1 MLIDMNDANS
11 DFAPVCSATPV
22 QLRTQAA
29 TDNQHTNMQNYCKT
43 IGALAA
49 ASALVAGNAQAEVE
63 YELHAGYSSEYLFR
77 GLDLGDN
84 LVETGVNA
92 ATEWQG
98 FGFSAGAWYGTFDA
112 PASPTLGT
120 GSVTADELDLFAE
133 VSKDFGFV
141 TASVGYIAYIYPQS
155 DSTKSLLIQDDLQE
169 VTFGASHDFGFVEAS
184 FVYYLVAGSGD
195 NGGYMQADLDRSFE
209 LNQCL
214 TLNLNTNVG
223 YFGDEGSF
231 SAWTS
236 RVSLDWGFAGT
247 AKLSPFMAVSL
258 DISESDATGV
268 YVPDGNEFVGG
279 AMISAS
285 F

>member
-1 MLIDMNDANS
+1 
-11 DFAPVCSATPV
+11 
-22 QLRTQAA
+22 
-29 TDNQHTNMQNYCKT
+29 MQNYCKT

-98 FGFSAGAWYGTFDA
+98 FGFSAGAWYGSFDA
-112 PASPTLGT
+112 SGT
-120 GSVTADELDLFAE
+120 GNINNDELDLFAE
-133 VSKDFGFV
+133 VSKDLGFL
-141 TASVGYIAYIYPQS
+141 TASVGYIYYLYPQGN
-155 DSTKSLLIQDDLQE
+155 DNKFFNNLDDLQE
-169 VTFGASHDFGFVEAS
+169 VTFGVSRDFGFVEAS
-184 FVYYLVAGSGD
+184 YVYYLVAGSGD
-195 NGGYMQADLDRSFE
+195 NGGYMQFDLDRSFE

-214 TLNLNTNVG
+214 SLNINTNVG
-223 YFGDEGSF
+223 FFGDEGSF

-258 DISESDATGV
+258 DISESDATGAF
-268 YVPDGNEFVGG
+268 VPDGNEFVGG

>member
-1 MLIDMNDANS
+1 
-11 DFAPVCSATPV
+11 
-22 QLRTQAA
+22 
-29 TDNQHTNMQNYCKT
+29 MQNYCKT

-84 LVETGVNA
+84 LVETGLNA

-98 FGFSAGAWYGTFDA
+98 FGFSAGAWYGTFD
-112 PASPTLGT
+112 SPSDIVA
-120 GSVTADELDLFAE
+120 GSVTTDELDLFAE
-133 VSKDFGFV
+133 VSKDFGFA
-141 TASVGYIAYIYPQS
+141 TASVGYIAYIYDQS
-155 DSTKSLLIQDDLQE
+155 DVDKFFKTFDDLQE
-169 VTFGASHDFGFVEAS
+169 VTFGVSRDFGFVEAS
-184 FVYYLVAGSGD
+184 YVYYLVAGSGD
-195 NGGYMQADLDRSFE
+195 NGGYMQLDLDRSFE

-214 TLNLNTNVG
+214 TLNINSNVG
-223 YFGDEGSF
+223 FFGDEGSF

-258 DISESDATGV
+258 DISESDATGAF
-268 YVPDGNEFVGG
+268 VPDGNEFVGG

>member
-98 FGFSAGAWYGTFDA
+98 FGFSAGAWYGSFDA
-112 PASPTLGT
+112 SGT
-120 GSVTADELDLFAE
+120 GNVNTDELDLYTE
-133 VSKDFGFV
+133 ISKDLGFV
-141 TASVGYIAYIYPQS
+141 TPSVGLIYYLYPQGNQN
-155 DSTKSLLIQDDLQE
+155 KLFNNLDDLLE

-184 FVYYLVAGSGD
+184 FTYYLVANDGD